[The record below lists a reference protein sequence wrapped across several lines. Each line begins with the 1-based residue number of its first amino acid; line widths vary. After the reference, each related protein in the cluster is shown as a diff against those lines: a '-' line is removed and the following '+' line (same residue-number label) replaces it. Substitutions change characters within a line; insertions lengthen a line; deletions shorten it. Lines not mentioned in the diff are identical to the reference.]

1 MEWNES
7 YKKGMPV
14 TVAADG
20 VKLVTSPIRYSP
32 TQGDLTVF
40 YNGLYAVLDVDY
52 IEVSPYSIEF
62 KYPLE
67 QGDVVVFHVQKLW

>member
-1 MEWNES
+1 MDWNES
-7 YKKGMPV
+7 YANGASV
-14 TVAADG
+14 TIAADG
-20 VKLVTSPIRYSP
+20 VKLVTSPARYSP

-40 YNGLYAVLDVDY
+40 YNGLYAVKDVDY

-67 QGDVVVFHVQKLW
+67 KNDVVVFHIQKLW

>member
-7 YKKGMPV
+7 YAKGMPV
-14 TVAADG
+14 TIVADG
-20 VKLVTSPIRYSP
+20 VKLVTSPARYSP
-32 TQGDLTVF
+32 GQGDLTVF
-40 YNGLYAVLDVDY
+40 YNGLYAIKDMDY

-67 QGDVVVFHVQKLW
+67 QGDVVLFHVQKLW